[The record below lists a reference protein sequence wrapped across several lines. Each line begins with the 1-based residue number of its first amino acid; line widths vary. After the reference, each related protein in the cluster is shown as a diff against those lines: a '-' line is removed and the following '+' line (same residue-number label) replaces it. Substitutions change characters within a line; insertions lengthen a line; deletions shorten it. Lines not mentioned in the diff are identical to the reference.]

1 MYLKN
6 LILWYRNPKEF
17 FHQSNK
23 RAVKMFLFSKKL
35 FLIGQMIRDMIK
47 HIMLIKLY
55 WFFHVMVK
63 TQYFIFL

>member
-55 WFFHVMVK
+55 
-63 TQYFIFL
+63 